1 MNNKINFFY
10 NYLLITLFIFSSCSM
25 ADSFAI
31 THIKKLGMPRPIVG
45 IILPSSPDTYDQIA
59 SKIKNQKIYK
69 EGFFKFTSGTIY
81 GVPVV
86 LSSPPPVGSFSLTA
100 IDTYLMETI
109 FNPGFVIDPGTA
121 GSHLPDLS
129 MGDVVIGAR
138 VVNFSNYMTNSLGK
152 IVPGQFSS
160 LVTDKEGY
168 KKGNPNP
175 EYIYAAPKLVKLAE
189 VAAIKA
195 ARFTP
200 ANILS
205 APAGRRPWI
214 LVYGTQGSGD
224 AWLRNIKQISKS
236 TNIFHEDD
244 EAGNYPIALV
254 STLNKTDFIEI
265 HTISDAAMNV
275 PTVINNYFHLCSEY
289 AQKRS
294 NNIALK
300 MIQMI
305 SRDRNSNDLYAF
317 SGGFGDPWPS
327 GIFLSS
333 MKPPGYVSQWTEKYG
348 VLR

>member
-1 MNNKINFFY
+1 
-10 NYLLITLFIFSSCSM
+10 
-25 ADSFAI
+25 
-31 THIKKLGMPRPIVG
+31 MPRPLVG
-45 IILPSSPDTYDQIA
+45 IILPSSPNTYDQMA
-59 SKIKNQKIYK
+59 SKIKNPKIYK
-69 EGFFKFTSGTIY
+69 DGLFKFTSGTIY
-81 GVPVV
+81 GVPVI
-86 LSSPPPVGSFSLTA
+86 LSSPPPIGSFSLTA
-100 IDTYLMETI
+100 IDTYLLETI
-109 FNPGFVIDPGTA
+109 FHPGFVIDPGTA

-189 VAAIKA
+189 LAAKKV

-214 LVYGTQGSGD
+214 LVYGTQGSGA
-224 AWLRNIKQISKS
+224 AWLRNIKQITNS

-254 STLNKTDFIEI
+254 STLNKTNFIEI

-294 NNIALK
+294 NLIALK

-305 SRDRNSNDLYAF
+305 SRDHNNKDFNTF
-317 SGGFGDPWPS
+317 SGGFYDPWS
-327 GIFLSS
+327 GEIFLSS
-333 MKPPGYVSQWTEKYG
+333 MKPPGYVSQWTKKYG